1 MANNSLLMRIESGY
15 IFYDNFNTN
24 ENFYSFL
31 LGQQGK
37 SKQVIL
43 KRVSYHYSFGE
54 YIKNDLPSFSIGEAK
69 KLDLLSNRGRENF
82 DKAFF
87 KSKRRRGA
95 KKSRGERQAISDR
108 QNHLQCRERKSLHHR
123 DRKKTPEIALKIE
136 KSYRI
141 CRRFYQSLFVDV
153 TDTFIQHINTL
164 DLDEIEQ

>member
-1 MANNSLLMRIESGY
+1 MSSNSLLMRIESGY
-15 IFYDNFNTN
+15 IFYNNFNTN

-43 KRVSYHYSFGE
+43 KRISFHYSFGE
-54 YIKNDLPSFSIGEAK
+54 YIKNDLPSFSIDESK

-95 KKSRGERQAISDR
+95 DR
-108 QNHLQCRERKSLHHR
+108 KNHLQCRETKSLHHR
-123 DRKKTPEIALKIE
+123 DIKKTPEITLKIE

-153 TDTFIQHINTL
+153 TDTFIQHVNTL